1 MSGFEAAMK
10 EAEKEKLT
18 TALHLTPAELETFE
32 RVRDKFV
39 PTLSDVN
46 EILDDT
52 LVGEYETRMS
62 LFTLYILSRICT
74 YVTGPSAGGKS
85 AVMDACIDCL
95 MPGDGLVVEGGSEK
109 AIFDMARKIEKCKYV
124 EIRELNKINTD
135 WIEIFKSWGE
145 GKPYEYKRSKGIV
158 GGTSDMI
165 LPPRPFVVSRAD
177 ESANSVEVGAEMRS
191 RLVEITVDG
200 SQRQTK
206 SVMSRQA
213 ENVENPFA
221 VKQVDNLRKACLKWH
236 ISNLPEFDVYVNP
249 AGGFLKTFIPTVFTT
264 ARRDFPK
271 YLKNCEGI
279 ARFYHKERI
288 SGTVHGQS
296 TLFVTPADM
305 FLNHKIF
312 GTNLI
317 ESALRC
323 SHLEKIIIK
332 VLDNGGAQTKAQ
344 IQRSLRDESVNATLK
359 VVETHL
365 NHLADIGY
373 LNVEKPG
380 RENVYSVSDFYNE
393 FAITP
398 DFRQI
403 VEYTKNTMQSV
414 EHYAP
419 FADEYIEKFCTGSII
434 VQDPITGEDINI
446 CEYRFDAPHGKTRK
460 DESTRIEKTSPK
472 GQLTLF

>member
-1 MSGFEAAMK
+1 MSSFEAAMR
-10 EAEKEKLT
+10 EAEIEKLK
-18 TALHLTPAELETFE
+18 TALNLTDEEFKLFE
-32 RVRDKFV
+32 QVRDTV
-39 PTLSDVN
+39 IPTLFDVN

-52 LVGEYETRMS
+52 LVGEHETRMS
-62 LFTLYILSRICT
+62 LFTIYILSKICS
-74 YVTGPSAGGKS
+74 YVSGPSAGGKS

-109 AIFDMARKIEKCKYV
+109 AIFDMAKKIEKCKYV
-124 EIRELNKINTD
+124 EIRELNKINND

-158 GGTSDMI
+158 GGTNDMI

-177 ESANSVEVGAEMRS
+177 ESASNVEMGAEMRS
-191 RLVEITVDG
+191 RLVEVTVDG
-200 SQRQTK
+200 SQKQTK

-213 ENVENPFA
+213 ENVENPFD
-221 VKQVDNLRKACLKWH
+221 VKQVDNLKKACLKWH
-236 ISNLPEFDVYVNP
+236 ISNLPEYDIYVNP
-249 AGGFLKTFIPTVFTT
+249 AGGLLKSFIPTVFTT

-279 ARFYHKERI
+279 ARFHYKERM
-288 SGTVHGQS
+288 SGTVQGQS
-296 TLFVTPADM
+296 TLFITPADM
-305 FLNHKIF
+305 FLNHRIF
-312 GTNLI
+312 GTNLV

-332 VLDNGGAQTKAQ
+332 VLDENGQRSKAE
-344 IQRSLRDESVNATLK
+344 IQRLLRNESVNATIPVIDSHLK
-359 VVETHL
+359 HL
-365 NHLADIGY
+365 SDLGY

-380 RENVYSVSDFYNE
+380 RENLYSVSDFYEE
-393 FAITP
+393 FAIVP

-403 VEYTKNTMQSV
+403 VEYTKNTMRSI

-419 FADEYIEKFCTGSII
+419 YADEYIERFCTGDII

-446 CEYRFDAPHGKTRK
+446 FEYKFDKPHGSSSS
-460 DESTRIEKTSPK
+460 EENTRIEKTSPK